1 MPARPY
7 PANPNSLT
15 TPTTPS
21 FLTKTRVLF
30 LVLTISA
37 SLVILASILY
47 FLYHLW
53 QSLVHNRAKTIPFDS
68 SAPLKLERFP
78 YKELKS
84 ATNDFDSSNVIGKG
98 GSGTVFRGILRSG
111 KLIAIKRLDA
121 LSLQSEREFQNE
133 LQILGGLR
141 SPFLVTLLG
150 YCVERNNRILVYEY
164 MPNKSLQESLFGD
177 GVLILSWE
185 RRFEII
191 LDIARAL
198 EFLHLGCDPPVIHGD
213 VKPSN
218 VLLDFE
224 YRAKISDFGLSRI
237 KVEGEFG
244 VDMFS
249 QDLGKSQELS
259 GNLTPETPPAISTP
273 VEDSPHEV
281 DFALALQASSS
292 SKNSKACYNVKAL
305 NLNSLNYN
313 ANIAN
318 AKGKE
323 VSTVVDFGV
332 GGGGGGEYDCW
343 NHNKFVVPYDDEPCS
358 IDDHSKELSNS
369 NTCSVVDEVVDMK
382 QWGKDWWWRQDGSG
396 ELCSKDYV
404 TEWIGSQIG
413 PTTNPDWDEEKKSI
427 PDKADLM
434 MMEEEEEEDMDISAP
449 LDKPE
454 EEANDEPHLQAFGFE
469 VSGKKNRKKKPKK
482 MQEWWKE
489 EHLAEISNKKKGSNS
504 TKSSNK
510 LKRLKAKFR
519 KGFKIPHFDMGR
531 RFYFRR
537 RKNFDDQGGQIDCE
551 DHQNG
556 EFSFRRGWKKKR
568 NNNNNNSIGSDMW
581 SGDIFSREL
590 SSTTSMRGTLCYV
603 APEYG
608 GCGYL
613 MEKADIYSLGVLML
627 VIVSGRRPLHVLAS
641 PMKLEKANLIS
652 WCRHLAQAGNIL
664 ELVDERLKDEYNKDQ
679 ASLCIN
685 LAITCLQK
693 MPEFRPDIGEIVR
706 ILRGEMEL
714 PPLPFEFSPSPPSKL
729 YSKCRR
735 KNKVIAD

>member
-1 MPARPY
+1 MA
-7 PANPNSLT
+7 
-15 TPTTPS
+15 
-21 FLTKTRVLF
+21 
-30 LVLTISA
+30 LTISA

-53 QSLVHNRAKTIPFDS
+53 QSLVHRAKTIPFDS
-68 SAPLKLERFP
+68 SAPLKLERFS

-84 ATNDFDSSNVIGKG
+84 ATNDFEPSNVIGKG
-98 GSGTVFRGILRSG
+98 GSGTVFRGILKNG
-111 KLIAIKRLDA
+111 KLIAIKRLDT

-150 YCVERNNRILVYEY
+150 YCVERNNRILVYDY

-177 GVLILSWE
+177 AVFSLSWE

-191 LDIARAL
+191 LDVARAL

-218 VLLDFE
+218 VLLDFD

-249 QDLGKSQELS
+249 QDLGKSQDLWKSQELS
-259 GNLTPETPPAISTP
+259 GNLTSETPAIGTP
-273 VEDSPHEV
+273 VESPHEV

-292 SKNSKACYNVKAL
+292 SKNSRTCYNVKAL
-305 NLNSLNYN
+305 NLNSVNYN
-313 ANIAN
+313 TNIANECDVRSNN

-323 VSTVVDFGV
+323 VSTVVDFV
-332 GGGGGGEYDCW
+332 GDDW
-343 NHNKFVVPYDDEPCS
+343 NHRFVPYDDEPCS
-358 IDDHSKELSNS
+358 IDHSKELNSNS
-369 NTCSVVDEVVDMK
+369 CSVVDEAVDMK

-404 TEWIGSQIG
+404 TEWIGSQIC
-413 PTTNPDWDEEKKSI
+413 PSSNPDWDEEKKSI
-427 PDKADLM
+427 PEKNDLM
-434 MMEEEEEEDMDISAP
+434 DHSTP
-449 LDKPE
+449 LDKL
-454 EEANDEPHLQAFGFE
+454 EEANEPHLQGFGFE
-469 VSGKKNRKKKPKK
+469 IPDKGFEKKESKGRKNRKKKPKK

-489 EHLAEISNKKKGSNS
+489 EHLAEISKKKGS
-504 TKSSNK
+504 KSK
-510 LKRLKAKFR
+510 LRNLEAKWR
-519 KGFKIPHFDMGR
+519 TGFKIPHFDLGR

-537 RKNFDDQGGQIDCE
+537 RKNFDEQGQNDCDE
-551 DHQNG
+551 NG
-556 EFSFRRGWKKKR
+556 EFSFRRGWKKR
-568 NNNNNNSIGSDMW
+568 NNHSVGSDMW
-581 SGDIFSREL
+581 SGDLFSREL

-613 MEKADIYSLGVLML
+613 MEKADIYSLGVLIL

-664 ELVDERLKDEYNKDQ
+664 ELVDERLKEEYNKDQ

-693 MPEFRPDIGEIVR
+693 MPELRPDIGEIVR
-706 ILRGEMEL
+706 ILKGEMEL

-729 YSKCRR
+729 YSKSRR
-735 KNKVIAD
+735 KHKVNAE